1 MMGYAMDLNFRRI
14 TRQRSS
20 SDNTPDNFPFEKAR
34 LQIAMPLSILMSVTL
49 LAYGWVLG
57 AHAHLAV
64 PLVLQGI
71 TGFCSS
77 GLMSVTGT
85 ILVDLFPEQPA
96 TANAA
101 GNLVRCWLGAVA
113 AAVLDYMFDGMG
125 WGWTFVFFGLVV
137 AACLPSL
144 WLAYVRGLD
153 WRKAGE
159 KGQQ

>member
-1 MMGYAMDLNFRRI
+1 MGYAMDFNYRRI
-14 TRQRSS
+14 ARKRST
-20 SDNTPDNFPFEKAR
+20 SDNLQGTFPFERAR

-57 AHAHLAV
+57 AHVNLAI

-101 GNLVRCWLGAVA
+101 ANLVRCWLGAVA
-113 AAVLDYMFDGMG
+113 AAVLNYMFAGMG
-125 WGWTFVFFGLVV
+125 WGWTFVFFGLIV
-137 AACLPSL
+137 AACFPSL
-144 WLAYVRGLD
+144 WLAYQRGLG
-153 WRKAGE
+153 WRMARE
-159 KGQQ
+159 KVQE

>member
-1 MMGYAMDLNFRRI
+1 MGYAMDLNYRRI
-14 TRQRSS
+14 ARKRST
-20 SDNTPDNFPFEKAR
+20 SDNLQGTFPFEKAR

-57 AHAHLAV
+57 AHVHLAI

-113 AAVLDYMFDGMG
+113 AAVLNYMFTGMG
-125 WGWTFVFFGLVV
+125 WGWTFVFFGLIV
-137 AACLPSL
+137 AACLPAL
-144 WLAYVRGLD
+144 WLAYQRGLG
-153 WRKAGE
+153 WRMASKKVQE
-159 KGQQ
+159 